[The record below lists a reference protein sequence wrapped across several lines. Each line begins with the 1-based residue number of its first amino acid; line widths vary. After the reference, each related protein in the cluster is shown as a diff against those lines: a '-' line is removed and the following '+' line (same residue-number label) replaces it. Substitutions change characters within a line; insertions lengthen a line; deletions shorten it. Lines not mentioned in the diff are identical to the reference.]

1 MPLLANNSKVR
12 LFQTIGGDNLNLG
25 EVYMTNGI
33 ATAIEKNPVFH
44 LEIKRAFYRY
54 MGHDWGD
61 LCQEDIALNEEA
73 LKIGERIL
81 ALYNTSQGKVYIITE
96 WDRSVTT
103 ILFADE
109 Y

>member
-1 MPLLANNSKVR
+1 MK
-12 LFQTIGGDNLNLG
+12 LG
-25 EVYMTNGI
+25 EVYMTRGI
-33 ATAIEKNPVFH
+33 AATIDKNPLFRS
-44 LEIKRAFYRY
+44 EIKSAFYRY
-54 MGHDWGD
+54 LGHDWGD
-61 LCQEDIALNEEA
+61 LCLEDKELNEEA
-73 LKIGERIL
+73 LRIEERIL